1 MTFEEWF
8 KTVEEDV
15 INNCDNRMDQWDAE
29 GWMRDAWDSAKNS
42 LCMTGY
48 ADEGAK

>member
-8 KTVEEDV
+8 KTIEEDV

-29 GWMRDAWDSAKNS
+29 NWLRDAWYSGRTSLRQIAYEDEEAK
-42 LCMTGY
+42 
-48 ADEGAK
+48 